1 MEKLD
6 TANSFSFVLCE
17 LVAHKD
23 DSVLSRAC
31 VQVLGSA
38 DIAVVFAKAFSLAF
52 TVSLVGLYI

>member
-6 TANSFSFVLCE
+6 IANSFSFVLCE

-31 VQVLGSA
+31 V
-38 DIAVVFAKAFSLAF
+38 
-52 TVSLVGLYI
+52 